1 MSNAYDATLRERVVV
16 AYEAG
21 RGTYHELAEI
31 FGLGSRTVERWVAR
45 WRATGSAAALPNGGG
60 WRSPIDVAVLHAVI
74 TDAPDAICAEL
85 CWEYNRRVPRAQQTT
100 PSSLWR
106 AMRRAGYV
114 LKKNGPGRVRSTGPR
129 SKRNAPDS

>member
-1 MSNAYDATLRERVVV
+1 MSNAYDNAFRARVVT
-16 AYEAG
+16 AYEQG

-45 WRATGSAAALPNGGG
+45 FRATGSAAARPSGGG
-60 WRSPIDVAVLHAVI
+60 WHSPIDVAVLHDVIAAV
-74 TDAPDAICAEL
+74 PDAICAEL
-85 CWEYNRRVPRAQQTT
+85 CWEYNRRVAPARQTT

-114 LKKNGPGRVRSTGPR
+114 LKKNGRDRVRSISQR
-129 SKRNAPDS
+129 STRNARAS